1 VAEVPRRVVRL
12 FERPQHQR
20 GERDP
25 AVPVATP
32 PLTRNRTSAD
42 DARRFSRRSRGAPN
56 DRSESQPRGG
66 VRVADAFETRPG
78 AFEQLELFTLP
89 FGFATVAPPFVTI
102 RSPTDPE

>member
-1 VAEVPRRVVRL
+1 MTLDDSRA
-12 FERPQHQR
+12 
-20 GERDP
+20 
-25 AVPVATP
+25 AVEAHPTIEASP
-32 PLTRNRTSAD
+32 K
-42 DARRFSRRSRGAPN
+42 
-56 DRSESQPRGG
+56 PRGG